1 MIDNVSALKEQ
12 GGEAGNKDLVT
23 AAKKIEPFTV
33 AGQLPVPFQPTVSA
47 FQAEIGELSHDVQR
61 KSKGVNPAILVH
73 VDNEPI
79 SGGPSLATPPLT
91 FTGESPAPDFN
102 PPKGV
107 SLGVAAPSRSCSSSS
122 EEAVGPEELTR
133 EHVKAL
139 KKDLKKNK
147 RRSDACEQEIRRLQ
161 EALDLANCKL
171 LYIRSHNI
179 MVLVYIFCVNR
190 SKKPPILYFHKAQI
204 TPLKW
209 RKSSIVDRL
218 ILRAHLLQY
227 RTPNRILCQ
236 SSYHILIL

>member
-73 VDNEPI
+73 VGDEPI
-79 SGGPSLATPPLT
+79 SGGPSLATPPLK

-122 EEAVGPEELTR
+122 EEAVEPRELTP
-133 EHVKAL
+133 EHVRALKKAL
-139 KKDLKKNK
+139 KKKK
-147 RRSDACEQEIRRLQ
+147 RHSDAYEQKIRGLQ
-161 EALDLANCKL
+161 EENVKLVERIQALDLANCKL

-190 SKKPPILYFHKAQI
+190 SKKPPV
-204 TPLKW
+204 P
-209 RKSSIVDRL
+209 
-218 ILRAHLLQY
+218 
-227 RTPNRILCQ
+227 
-236 SSYHILIL
+236 